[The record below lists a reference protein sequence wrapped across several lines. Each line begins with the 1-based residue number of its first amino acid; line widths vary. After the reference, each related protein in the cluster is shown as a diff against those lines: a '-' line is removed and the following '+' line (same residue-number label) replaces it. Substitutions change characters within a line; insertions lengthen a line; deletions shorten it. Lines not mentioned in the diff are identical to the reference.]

1 MRIASSIILFF
12 LFSMV
17 FSQTKIENLTNIT
30 LSKIYNEPDDGSCNS
45 FLTTESAE
53 VISRKIVDCDKLV
66 LELIKLKSN
75 LKSRKS
81 EDLCCNF
88 GIIGC
93 PSLQFMVTYQFNKL
107 VDTLYFNKY
116 ENESYIIDW
125 KTKKQFDD
133 KNSDLAKIL
142 NKNSIFKNLIDINLD
157 KIFRDTFMYIKFDS
171 VDIKGLKI
179 NDKQFYGL
187 NKTKI
192 DSLIGGFGN
201 YVEIEKDLKGNKE
214 SFKYYNHNRDSYNE
228 YYFVDDFPL
237 DKLVINRIENKGD
250 TYPDEKPFNII
261 GITLNDSEKL
271 LIERFPN
278 STKFIENIKEYFK
291 DENGDYSIKIMI
303 SDKKGAITFVLNN
316 EKIKQVKI
324 DFYYP
329 KP

>member
-1 MRIASSIILFF
+1 
-12 LFSMV
+12 MV

-45 FLTTESAE
+45 FLTKESAA

-66 LELIKLKSN
+66 LELIKLKSK
-75 LKSRKS
+75 LKYRKS
-81 EDLCCNF
+81 NDLCCDF
-88 GIIGC
+88 RMIGC
-93 PSLQFMVTYQFNKL
+93 PSIENMVTYQFNKI
-107 VDTLYFNKY
+107 VDTLYFNNNDY
-116 ENESYIIDW
+116 EKVIIDW
-125 KTKKQFDD
+125 KLKKEYED
-133 KNSDLAKIL
+133 KNDDIIKIL
-142 NKNSIFKNLIDINLD
+142 NRNPILKNFNEINLD
-157 KIFRDTFMYIKFDS
+157 KTFSDSFLYTERDSI
-171 VDIKGLKI
+171 DIHSLKI
-179 NDKQFYGL
+179 NDKNFYGL

-228 YYFVDDFPL
+228 YYFADDFPL
-237 DKLVINRIENKGD
+237 DKLVINKIENKGD

-278 STKFIENIKEYFK
+278 STKYIENMKEYFK
-291 DENGDYSIKIMI
+291 GENGDYSIKIMI

-324 DFYYP
+324 DFHYP